1 MSESLAVDLFVEDR
15 AHEEF
20 LKPLL
25 MRIAQDEHITV
36 WVRVRSATGGHAR
49 AIAEFKLYQRVM
61 SRSPLSSAEA
71 GLIIVAIDGN
81 CSTFAAARRQLHD
94 AADPTLQD
102 RLVIACPDP
111 HVERWYLADPQ
122 SFENVVGS
130 RPDVG
135 TGKCARGHYKQALA
149 TAIAKG
155 GHPRHPWRRG
165 IRPGPGGGD
174 GSLPGREERCLAE
187 SFDRRLPR
195 QVATVDS
202 TVGITGYATVLARG
216 PAVQHVAERQ
226 QRRGL
231 AGLPRR
237 MQYEVLLAP
246 DEAKHVVKIDPLQ
259 RRDVVVVR
267 GHDRPLGI
275 EREHWPHRRRESHG
289 CHPCEAVWRSRR
301 SRCRWAIYESLPG
314 A

>member
-1 MSESLAVDLFVEDR
+1 MNEPLAVDLFVEDR

-25 MRIAQDEHITV
+25 TRIAQDEHIAM

-135 TGKCARGHYKQALA
+135 TGKCARGHYKQSLA

-155 GHPRHPWRRG
+155 GHPATL
-165 IRPGPGGGD
+165 GGV
-174 GSLPGREERCLAE
+174 E
-187 SFDRRLPR
+187 F
-195 QVATVDS
+195 
-202 TVGITGYATVLARG
+202 
-216 PAVQHVAERQ
+216 
-226 QRRGL
+226 
-231 AGLPRR
+231 
-237 MQYEVLLAP
+237 AP
-246 DEAKHVVKIDPLQ
+246 DLVEAMDLYRAGRNDASLKALIDDFRAKL
-259 RRDVVVVR
+259 RRWTAR
-267 GHDRPLGI
+267 
-275 EREHWPHRRRESHG
+275 
-289 CHPCEAVWRSRR
+289 
-301 SRCRWAIYESLPG
+301 
-314 A
+314 